1 MNLRLLANFA
11 SLAPLLTAS
20 SWACD
25 PPIDP
30 PRERTSEVSHPAAGI
45 PADPGRADG
54 RAAISHRVSFADA
67 RNHYVDVES
76 SFPAA
81 GAELEL
87 FMPVWTPGSYL
98 VREFSRNLESVS
110 AVDPAGASLRIAK
123 TRKNRWRI
131 ATGGADRTVV
141 RYRVYAAEMSVRT
154 NWVSDDMGFLN
165 GAATFLAPVG
175 DLARPHEV
183 SLALPPGWRDSIT
196 ALPAHPSGQ
205 PHRYLAPSYDALV
218 DSPILLGNP
227 VVRSFDVGGVRH
239 RLAQA
244 GDTGLLDAD
253 RAAGDVARVVEAQ
266 RAFWGGLP
274 YRAYDFL
281 SVHVD
286 GASGGLEH
294 LDSTLLL
301 SSPWAMSR
309 RLDYARWLGLVS
321 HELFHAWNVK
331 RLRPV
336 ELGPFDYEN
345 EVYTPSLWLA
355 EGVTSYY
362 GNLLL
367 ARAGLIDRD
376 EYLASLS
383 GEIRSVETG
392 PGRAVQPLALSSFD
406 TWIKFYRPDE
416 NSNNASVDYYDKGAV
431 VGFLLDAEIRRATEG
446 QRSLDD
452 VMRLAYGR
460 YAGERGY
467 RAEDVRRAA
476 EEVAGRELGG
486 FWRDFIDGVAPLD
499 YGAALD
505 YYGLRLVP
513 RKEGTGERAGGE
525 SEAHLG
531 LEARDESGRL
541 RVTKV
546 ARGGPAWQA
555 GVQPGDEL
563 IAIDDR
569 RVPLDGLDKAL
580 ARLKPGARASL
591 LVARWGRVR
600 AIAVVLGQAPGDRFE
615 LEVAIGASAAQRAHL
630 DAWLGAD

>member
-11 SLAPLLTAS
+11 SPALLLTAS

-25 PPIDP
+25 PPVDP
-30 PRERTSEVSHPAAGI
+30 PRERTPEVSHPATAF
-45 PADPGRADG
+45 ADPGRAD
-54 RAAISHRVSFADA
+54 RAISHRVSFADA

-81 GAELEL
+81 GADLEL

-110 AVDPAGASLRIAK
+110 AADPAGAPLRVTK

-196 ALPAHPSGQ
+196 ALPAHPGGR
-205 PHRYLAPSYDALV
+205 PHHYAAPGYDALV

-253 RAAGDVARVVEAQ
+253 RAARDVARVVEAQ

-274 YRAYDFL
+274 YRSYDFL

-301 SSPWAMSR
+301 SSPWAMAR

-367 ARAGLIDRD
+367 ARAGLVDRD
-376 EYLASLS
+376 QYLASLS
-383 GEIRSVETG
+383 GEIRSVEMG

-406 TWIKFYRPDE
+406 AWIKFYRPDE

-431 VGFLLDAEIRRATEG
+431 VGFLLDAEIRRATDG
-446 QRSLDD
+446 KRSLDD
-452 VMRLAYGR
+452 VMRLLYGR
-460 YAGERGY
+460 HAGERGY
-467 RAEDVRRAA
+467 RAEQVRGAA
-476 EEVAGRELGG
+476 EEVAGRDLGA

-499 YGAALD
+499 YSAALD
-505 YYGLRLVP
+505 YYGLRFGP
-513 RKEGTGERAGGE
+513 GKDGGERADGE
-525 SEAHLG
+525 PEAHLG
-531 LEARDESGRL
+531 LEAREENGRL
-541 RVTKV
+541 RVTRV

-569 RVPLDGLDKAL
+569 RVPSEGLDKAL
-580 ARLKPGARASL
+580 ARLEPGARASL
-591 LVARWGRVR
+591 LVARWGRLR
-600 AIAVVLGQAPGDRFE
+600 TIDVVFGQAAGDRFE
-615 LEVAIGASAAQRAHL
+615 LEVASWASAAQRARL
-630 DAWLGAD
+630 DAWLGADG